1 MATLVFRAISSTAQG
16 VTFAELTNPDHQVKI
31 GAVRQNITRN
41 GVTQPLIRVT
51 ANLVLPLHTSESGCV
66 DGCAPKGIFTRSVRI
81 ETSSISMDKAALIK
95 DLNMLV
101 SILES
106 NDGTIFDGFTP
117 SPSADI
123 SYVEPTV

>member
-1 MATLVFRAISSTAQG
+1 MATLVFRAISSSTQG

-41 GVTQPLIRVT
+41 GVTQPLVRVT
-51 ANLVLPLHTSESGCV
+51 ANLTLPLHTSEPGCA

-81 ETSSISMDKAALIK
+81 ETSSISMDKASLIA

-106 NDGTIFDGFTP
+106 NNGSVFDGFTP
-117 SPSADI
+117 SASADI
-123 SYVEPTV
+123 SYVEPSV

>member
-51 ANLVLPLHTSESGCV
+51 ANLVLPLHTSESGCA

-81 ETSSISMDKAALIK
+81 ETSSIAMDKATLIK

-106 NDGTIFDGFTP
+106 NGGTIFDGFAP

-123 SYVEPTV
+123 SYVEPSV